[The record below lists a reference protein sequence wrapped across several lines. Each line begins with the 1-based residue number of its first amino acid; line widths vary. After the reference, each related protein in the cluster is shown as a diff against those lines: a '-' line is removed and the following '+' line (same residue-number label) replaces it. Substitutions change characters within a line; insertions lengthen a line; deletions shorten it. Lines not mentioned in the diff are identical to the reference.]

1 MQASVQHLAEGYAA
15 DMGWLQV
22 VRYDVRDA
30 GEKEHQVVFD
40 VPPHLSETETP
51 YAAFAVRPTFFDAPA
66 AGAKDMTWDA
76 DTFLAYTPDAVL
88 SRIIHP
94 LCGFS
99 WGYRA
104 SSGVIQL
111 SPLAIAGPEEWERN
125 LPICAVATQP
135 GALEGGV
142 SSSRG
147 SLGNVLLR
155 ASSKAGR
162 ACPTERAA
170 PLR

>member
-1 MQASVQHLAEGYAA
+1 MSVDYGVNEDPVRWGYDVLGLDWFTPELARGFPVMQASVQHAAEGYAA

-40 VPPHLSETETP
+40 VPPQLSETETP
-51 YAAFAVRPTFFDAPA
+51 YAAFGVRPTFFDAPA
-66 AGAKDMTWDA
+66 AVAKDMTWDA

-99 WGYRA
+99 
-104 SSGVIQL
+104 
-111 SPLAIAGPEEWERN
+111 LATGPR
-125 LPICAVATQP
+125 V
-135 GALEGGV
+135 G
-142 SSSRG
+142 SSS
-147 SLGNVLLR
+147 
-155 ASSKAGR
+155 
-162 ACPTERAA
+162 
-170 PLR
+170 